1 MFEQFTSFDWII
13 IVIVLLSG
21 VTGFMRGF
29 CSEATSMFGWVLAF
43 WVMLKHS
50 DKIDFLLKASIP
62 QSNVRMVIT
71 SFLVFLGI
79 LIIAKITGLIL
90 KTFVSMIG
98 LGPFDRFLGMVI
110 GFVRGCLLAGL
121 LILALEFFDID
132 KGFTKGSKLV
142 GHFRQVNTI
151 ILALSQPILSNK
163 LPNMPEIPD
172 LPNINSVD
180 LAKYIN

>member
-1 MFEQFTSFDWII
+1 
-13 IVIVLLSG
+13 
-21 VTGFMRGF
+21 
-29 CSEATSMFGWVLAF
+29 
-43 WVMLKHS
+43 MLKHS

-110 GFVRGCLLAGL
+110 GFVRGCLLLGL
-121 LILALEFFDID
+121 LIF
-132 KGFTKGSKLV
+132 GFRI
-142 GHFRQVNTI
+142 F
-151 ILALSQPILSNK
+151 
-163 LPNMPEIPD
+163 
-172 LPNINSVD
+172 
-180 LAKYIN
+180 

>member
-1 MFEQFTSFDWII
+1 MCF
-13 IVIVLLSG
+13 
-21 VTGFMRGF
+21 
-29 CSEATSMFGWVLAF
+29 
-43 WVMLKHS
+43 
-50 DKIDFLLKASIP
+50 SI
-62 QSNVRMVIT
+62 S

-132 KGFTKGSKLV
+132 KGLTKGSKLV

-172 LPNINSVD
+172 LPNVNSVD

>member
-1 MFEQFTSFDWII
+1 MFELFTTFDWLIV
-13 IVIVLLSG
+13 VIVLLSG
-21 VTGFMRGF
+21 ATGLMRGF
-29 CSEATSMFGWVLAF
+29 CSEATSLFGWILAF

-98 LGPFDRFLGMVI
+98 LGPFDRFLGMII
-110 GFVRGCLLAGL
+110 GFARGFLLAGL
-121 LILALEFFDID
+121 LLIGLDFFNIVGEVLLTINAIASGIIPGHNLHLAS
-132 KGFTKGSKLV
+132 KRSSSSKLSL
-142 GHFRQVNTI
+142 VNT
-151 ILALSQPILSNK
+151 API
-163 LPNMPEIPD
+163 
-172 LPNINSVD
+172 
-180 LAKYIN
+180 